1 MLPLLL
7 YCLCLVTTSFFFF
20 LVHFHFLSPIAR
32 LDQRRLTQPAAEL
45 QLEKQL
51 QHTKYVTATP
61 RRPMGCQPCPR
72 TRWGADAPGAPLEN
86 GTWAWEQRGRELE
99 LELLGGR
106 RRQTA
111 GDTDAP
117 TGCRGATGGR
127 RGHGGHWAWGGRP
140 REGLAASAEVLLGG
154 RAPGARRALS
164 PNPPTQR
171 SAAASSTR
179 T

>member
-1 MLPLLL
+1 MLATAVSLSGQS
-7 YCLCLVTTSFFFF
+7 LVTTFF
-20 LVHFHFLSPIAR
+20 LSLPFSFSLSNCPSR
-32 LDQRRLTQPAAEL
+32 PAPPDPAGSRAAVGEAAPAH
-45 QLEKQL
+45 Q
-51 QHTKYVTATP
+51 VRNGDP

-86 GTWAWEQRGRELE
+86 GTWAWEQRGRQLE

-111 GDTDAP
+111 GDLD
-117 TGCRGATGGR
+117 GR
-127 RGHGGHWAWGGRP
+127 SNGVQGGHGGREGSWGGNWAWGGRP
-140 REGLAASAEVLLGG
+140 REG

-171 SAAASSTR
+171 SAAAGSTR